1 MSTSWKRV
9 WTYHFLT
16 KNEFLSWFSQV
27 PIKFSRKKLF
37 STFSQI
43 LLKFFPKEK
52 KKNRKLIQGWP
63 FCTLSLSS
71 TGRKCVDM
79 QFFNQKRVLFSVF
92 NLLFCWKSKRKDKL
106 FSTFSQ
112 ILLKFSQKK
121 SEKNDSGPILLDSFF
136 ELYR

>member
-1 MSTSWKRV
+1 MSSCHDFLRFPSNFLEKSFFQ
-9 WTYHFLT
+9 HF
-16 KNEFLSWFSQV
+16 
-27 PIKFSRKKLF
+27 
-37 STFSQI
+37 
-43 LLKFFPKEK
+43 LKFFLNFFQKKK